1 MAAAILESPGS
12 AAFRNSTP
20 IKLFDTRGYLA
31 PIAGTNRPAGRT
43 YDVSG
48 DGRFLMVK
56 DVPVRERTPAPQ
68 SITVIQNWVE
78 ELKRRVPR
86 N

>member
-31 PIAGTNRPAGRT
+31 PTGEVIRPVGRT
-43 YDVSG
+43 YDVSA
-48 DGRFLMVK
+48 DGRFLMIK
-56 DVPVRERTPAPQ
+56 DVLGREETSAPQ